1 MFSSNTYFLL
11 KSVIKMS
18 KKTSVKN
25 YLTPKE
31 VSELLMVSTAAIRLW
46 AESGDL
52 KARVTAGGHRRYT
65 LEDINEFAIK
75 KKIKLNSDTN
85 ENAKILIV
93 DDDVHFT
100 EFLKILLERE
110 IKNVEVAISLDGF
123 DAANKLREFAPNVM
137 LLDLRMPGLDGFQ
150 VCHHVK
156 QNPLQ
161 KHIRVIAISGD
172 VTDTDMEKITSM
184 GAEMCLKKPLDVALL
199 FKQLNLNNQIRAN
212 E

>member
-1 MFSSNTYFLL
+1 MPK
-11 KSVIKMS
+11 KSI
-18 KKTSVKN
+18 KN

-31 VSELLMVSTAAIRLW
+31 VSELLMVSTASVRLW
-46 AESGDL
+46 AESGAL
-52 KARVTAGGHRRYT
+52 KARVTAGGHRRFT
-65 LEDINEFAIK
+65 LEDIKEFAIK
-75 KKIKLNSDTN
+75 KKIQLNSDTS
-85 ENAKILIV
+85 ENTKILIV

-110 IKNVEVAISLDGF
+110 IKNVEVEISLDGF
-123 DAANKLREFAPNVM
+123 DAANKLREFAPNIM

-172 VTDTDMEKITSM
+172 VTETDMQEITSM
-184 GAEMCLKKPLDVALL
+184 GAETCLRKPLDVPLL
-199 FKQLNLNNQIRAN
+199 FKQLNLNNHI
-212 E
+212 EGLTSE